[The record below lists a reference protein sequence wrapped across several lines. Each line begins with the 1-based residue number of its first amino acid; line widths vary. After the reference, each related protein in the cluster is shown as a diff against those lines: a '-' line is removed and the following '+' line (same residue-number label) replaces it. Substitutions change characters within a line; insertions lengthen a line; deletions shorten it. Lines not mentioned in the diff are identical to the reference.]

1 MDRQTG
7 KPIADREGASE
18 RTRLEAQALADF
30 RNGML
35 IPPAK
40 ERISSRLEKI
50 RRAWE
55 LLSGKHQ
62 PRTRPRS
69 PNPTLSAMFRRRFN
83 KMTGDRSGGALTD
96 PENGKCER
104 F

>member
-1 MDRQTG
+1 MWSVMDRPTG

-55 LLSGKHQ
+55 LLSGKRQ
-62 PRTRPRS
+62 PQLAAATESGSVTVTVTFVSDMNYRPS
-69 PNPTLSAMFRRRFN
+69 QNA
-83 KMTGDRSGGALTD
+83 
-96 PENGKCER
+96 
-104 F
+104 

>member
-1 MDRQTG
+1 MQRFEIQALENGMWSVMDRQTG
-7 KPIADREGASE
+7 KPIADREGASD

-55 LLSGKHQ
+55 LLYGKRP
-62 PRTRPRS
+62 PR
-69 PNPTLSAMFRRRFN
+69 
-83 KMTGDRSGGALTD
+83 
-96 PENGKCER
+96 
-104 F
+104 